1 VSGDVV
7 RVAVDVTAL
16 LAPRTGVG
24 VVVGELLTHLAQR
37 PELQIAG
44 YAVTWRGRK
53 RLAAALPPN
62 VTAADG
68 SVIPMAA
75 RPLHQAWLR
84 SDHPHIDR
92 WIGRHDVVWG
102 PNFVVPPTHAPGQ
115 LVTIHDLTPVRFPE
129 LVTDDARRFPELI
142 SRALRRGAW
151 VHAVSNFVRDEVLDH
166 FDVDPDRVR
175 VVPNAAVP
183 TPPGDPSEGHKLAG
197 GDRYVLALGTVEPR
211 KDLPTLVA
219 AFDHL
224 AAGDP
229 ELRLVIAGP
238 DGWGTAALDA
248 ALAQVHDDH
257 HERIARLGWVDDD
270 ERVALMRGASVY
282 AYPSIYEGFGMPP
295 LEAMSAGVPV
305 VATRAGALPEV
316 CGDAADLV
324 PVGDVEALAAAI
336 ERVLTDESH
345 RDELVRRGQAVTAR
359 YSWAEAAEQFS
370 RLLHELAPTEPG

>member
-1 VSGDVV
+1 
-7 RVAVDVTAL
+7 
-16 LAPRTGVG
+16 
-24 VVVGELLTHLAQR
+24 VVVSELLTHLAQR
-37 PELQIAG
+37 SELQITG

-68 SVIPMAA
+68 SAIPMAA

-142 SRALRRGAW
+142 RRAIRRGAW
-151 VHAVSNFVRDEVLDH
+151 VHAVSHFVRDEVVEH

-175 VVPNAAVP
+175 VVANAAVP
-183 TPPGDPSEGHKLAG
+183 TPPGDPAEGRKLAG
-197 GDRYVLALGTVEPR
+197 GDRYILALGTVEPR

-219 AFDHL
+219 AFDQL
-224 AAGDP
+224 ATDDP
-229 ELRLVIAGP
+229 DLRLVIAGP
-238 DGWGTAALDA
+238 DGWGAEALDT
-248 ALAQVHDDH
+248 ALAHVDGDH
-257 HERIARLGWVDDD
+257 RQRIARLGWVDDD

-324 PVGDVEALAAAI
+324 PVGDAVALAAAI
-336 ERVLTDESH
+336 ERVLSDESH
-345 RDELVRRGQAVTAR
+345 RDDLVRRGHVVATR
-359 YSWAEAAEQFS
+359 YSWPDAAEQFS
-370 RLLHELAPTEPG
+370 RLLHDVVPDA